1 VPARIRLDQLSSGQL
16 FRRDK
21 NRFKSGTSAM
31 LDADIVYRTSSKS
44 FNRLLSDYAVYFV
57 FHGLNLIKI
66 VNV

>member
-1 VPARIRLDQLSSGQL
+1 
-16 FRRDK
+16 
-21 NRFKSGTSAM
+21 M